1 MDMRD
6 DFYKGSVMW
15 QLEKVN
21 AERAIAVKALQEI
34 EGYLFKVTTRDEDVL
49 LAYMAASVAL
59 EKIDWPKE
67 EE

>member
-34 EGYLFKVTTRDEDVL
+34 EEYLRCAEPLEELVL
-49 LAYMAASVAL
+49 SYGVAVAAL
-59 EKIDWPKE
+59 IELNE